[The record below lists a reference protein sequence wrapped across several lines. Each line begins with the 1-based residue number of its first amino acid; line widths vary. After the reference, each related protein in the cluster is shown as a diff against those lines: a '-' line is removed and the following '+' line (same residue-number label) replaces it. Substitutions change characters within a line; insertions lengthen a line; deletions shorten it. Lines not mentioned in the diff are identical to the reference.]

1 MISLASYP
9 ARNKSSI
16 DDQLFG
22 QIDKAVSIKPTRK
35 VPNTPIN
42 LNRKVAPQISQQH
55 DKSLDMQLPGAD
67 LKEYGSIGYKEKD
80 ICKRDE
86 STVETAPDD
95 LLEGHSPNIAARS
108 AMFEFLSD
116 NMGSLQSD
124 TATAESSKL
133 RSFER
138 LTSEVLKESVADVPL
153 IAILKTNGW
162 TGSRFRSTPTTAL
175 NPNALF
181 LAFLNLHMSRKAS
194 KDHLNKMSSRDGLRN
209 IISRDG
215 GSVRIDSSGRHSGLT
230 RNRRESISNVKI
242 NDAITE
248 EDLYYEQIQSFCPN
262 ILLSHLS

>member
-1 MISLASYP
+1 MLSLASYP
-9 ARNKSSI
+9 TRSKSLI

-35 VPNTPIN
+35 LTNTPIN
-42 LNRKVAPQISQQH
+42 IHRKIAPHASQQL
-55 DKSLDMQLPGAD
+55 DKSVETQVPSIKILEHESVACEE
-67 LKEYGSIGYKEKD
+67 KENSKL
-80 ICKRDE
+80 DE
-86 STVETAPDD
+86 SFAESVPDD
-95 LLEGHSPNIAARS
+95 FIENHSPNIAARS

-116 NMGSLQSD
+116 NMGSLQSH
-124 TATAESSKL
+124 TVAAESSKL

-138 LTSEVLKESVADVPL
+138 LTSEVLKESVTDVPL
-153 IAILKTNGW
+153 IEILKTNGW

-194 KDHLNKMSSRDGLRN
+194 KDHLNKSRDGLRN

-215 GSVRIDSSGRHSGLT
+215 SSVRIDSARKHSGIA
-230 RNRRESISNVKI
+230 RNKRESISNVKI

>member
-9 ARNKSSI
+9 TRNKSLI
-16 DDQLFG
+16 DDQLYG
-22 QIDKAVSIKPTRK
+22 QIDKAVSRKPTRK
-35 VPNTPIN
+35 VTTTPIS
-42 LNRKVAPQISQQH
+42 LNRKIAPQTSQQY
-55 DKSLDMQLPGAD
+55 DISVETQLPTAD
-67 LKEYGSIGYKEKD
+67 IVEYESIEYDEKEISKL
-80 ICKRDE
+80 DE
-86 STVETAPDD
+86 SIAESTPDD
-95 LLEGHSPNIAARS
+95 FVEGHSPNIAARS

-124 TATAESSKL
+124 TVSAESSKL

-194 KDHLNKMSSRDGLRN
+194 KDHLKQMSSRDGLRN